1 VVFNRQGWFFR
12 GGRVFP
18 DSGRAA
24 TAAKLGMTSRH
35 QPEDESD
42 RAAGRRFS
50 GSTIKAIPR

>member
-42 RAAGRRFS
+42 RAAGRRFP
-50 GSTIKAIPR
+50 AAP